1 MRSQNG
7 SFLITTFFFTTFA
20 LSTQSV
26 IAQSKTIKPNSPDQP
41 ISNQETQ
48 NQLMD
53 IENRLQV
60 LKKLP
65 AHRPAVSKESEAF
78 MVIKN
83 SMKGVTSNQVLKGFF
98 LTRLVLVNQSRQP
111 LKLSRDQ
118 IHFKVDGQPH
128 SKTGFPEHI
137 PNKIVLVGKNKQSLN
152 ALKFEQE
159 VKVLPGKQ
167 GSMWLALSDLP
178 DGTHV
183 PEIEIQAT
191 VNGKLLNLHVNRFE
205 LGNLQHTVSLMG
217 PNQCLAKLTVS
228 GALNSINLASL
239 MNEVDLL
246 TTQKNVRRFVIHF
259 PNQNSFIEQS
269 VFDWLPRAAQQIGM
283 NSIVQSQFPLFPTMI
298 SELHLSGVVFKNHR
312 PRYFGFGLRT
322 HTTVTH
328 TTEEAAIHAALD
340 SAMSVLSR
348 EKIAEQIHTGS
359 SAVKVAAL
367 MSGGRQL
374 TNEELPLVLKLS
386 SDHNQIVQEAAL
398 YALRYFGDPRAFER
412 LIQVANSPPGTKFE
426 MAVASLAES
435 RFAEGQQRLL
445 QLLKQQP
452 PAAQKTII
460 GIIAQSPR
468 PQWGNAIYEFLSSE
482 NLELRKAA
490 INALVLNGHPQLYE
504 VLTDALNSSQ
514 SELRKVAFQEL
525 IKRNDSK
532 SETLAMNY
540 VLSQLEH
547 TVPSQQMLTFI
558 NRLKDPRTIP
568 LLARHLK
575 DLKLDPGTR
584 TAILKSLTAIGDQSV
599 DVEFLKIYPQ
609 ASAAEKLLILT
620 SLQRLGSP
628 HYFNLAQK
636 AIQDSNL
643 SIANGAASSLA
654 ASASGK
660 SLAILKHALQKANES
675 SRWNSIYSAL
685 VSLGTPEARQT
696 IMQARYDGKIDEK
709 KNDAHKA
716 LTRIYQRSPG
726 NHYYQKGL
734 QAQTRK
740 NLKAAIE
747 EYHTA
752 ISIDELLIPVY
763 IGLVDVNNSLQ
774 KFEEALKYAE
784 QGLKIDKMNPRL
796 YVAKGLVFSN
806 QSNPTEALKQ
816 FNKAIEL
823 SPLDIFPYRV
833 VASHHVRLKQYQ
845 EAIAAYD
852 AIIQIKPD
860 DLQPYLFKAQILSE
874 IRNWD
879 EALKVYDQIIRKNDR
894 YVSAYTG
901 RGHTNLQKTD
911 WKAAQQDFQK
921 AYELNKKSS
930 QAITGLAIC
939 MVYNHEED
947 KAIPFVEGF
956 LKQFENDGL
965 FSYNVAC
972 VFGRALINLKDQTK
986 TPDVESK
993 MKAYREK
1000 AIFHLTNA
1008 SKTGFDDVEW
1018 MQKDPD
1024 LNELHALPSFKSL
1037 VQSLDKKREISNLKS
1052 TPDAKK

>member
-1 MRSQNG
+1 MRSQNCF
-7 SFLITTFFFTTFA
+7 FLITSLFFTA
-20 LSTQSV
+20 LVLLPQNV
-26 IAQSKTIKPNSPDQP
+26 IAQSKTVKENSPDQP
-41 ISNQETQ
+41 VSNQETR
-48 NQLMD
+48 NDLLD

-65 AHRPAVSKESEAF
+65 AHRPAASKESEAF
-78 MVIKN
+78 MIIKN
-83 SMKGVTSNQVLKGFF
+83 SMKGVASNQVLKGFF
-98 LTRLVLVNQSRQP
+98 LTRLILVNQSQQP
-111 LKLSRDQ
+111 LKLTRDQ
-118 IHFKVDGQPH
+118 IHFKVNGQPH
-128 SKTGFPEHI
+128 TKTGLPEHI
-137 PNKIVLVGKNKQSLN
+137 PNQTVLVGKKEKSLN

-159 VKVLPGKQ
+159 VTVLPGKQ
-167 GSMWLALSDLP
+167 GTMWLALSDLP
-178 DGTHV
+178 NGPHV

-191 VNGKLLNLHVNRFE
+191 VNGQLLNLNVNRFE
-205 LGNLQHTVSLMG
+205 LGNLQHTVTLMG
-217 PNQCLAKLTVS
+217 PHQCLAKLTIS
-228 GALNSINLASL
+228 GALNSINLTSL
-239 MNEVDLL
+239 MNEIDLL

-259 PNQNSFIEQS
+259 PNQNSFIERS
-269 VFDWLPRAAQQIGM
+269 VFGWLPRAAQQIGM

-298 SELHLSGVVFKNHR
+298 SELHLSGFIFKDHK
-312 PRYFGFGLRT
+312 PRYFGLGLTSRAT
-322 HTTVTH
+322 ITH

-348 EKIAEQIHTGS
+348 EKIAEQIHIGAP
-359 SAVKVAAL
+359 AVKVAAL
-367 MSGGRQL
+367 MSGGRHL
-374 TNEELPLVLKLS
+374 TNEELPLVLTLS
-386 SDHNQIVQEAAL
+386 SDQNQIVQEAAL
-398 YALRYFGDPRAFER
+398 YALRYFGDPRALER
-412 LIQVANSPPGTKFE
+412 LIQVANSPPGRKFE

-452 PAAQKTII
+452 PEAQKTII
-460 GIIAQSPR
+460 GIISQSPR

-482 NLELRKAA
+482 NLDLRKAA

-514 SELRKVAFQEL
+514 SELRQVAFQEL
-525 IKRNDSK
+525 IKRKDSK

-568 LLARHLK
+568 LLAQHLQ
-575 DLKLDPGTR
+575 DPKLDTGTR
-584 TAILKSLTAIGDQSV
+584 TAILKSLAAIGDLTV

-620 SLQRLGSP
+620 SLQKLGSP
-628 HYFNLAQK
+628 QYFKLAEE

-643 SIANGAASSLA
+643 SIANGAASSLG
-654 ASASGK
+654 ASSSGK
-660 SLAILKHALQKANES
+660 SLSILQHALQKANES

-685 VSLGTPEARQT
+685 VSIGTPEARQT

-716 LTRIYQRSPG
+716 LIRIYQRSPG
-726 NHYYQKGL
+726 NHSYRNGQRE
-734 QAQTRK
+734 QTKK
-740 NLKAAIE
+740 NWKAAIE

-752 ISIDELLIPVY
+752 ISIDELLIPAY
-763 IGLVDVNNSLQ
+763 IGLVDVSNSLQ
-774 KFEEALKYAE
+774 KFEEAFKYAE

-796 YVAKGLVFSN
+796 YIAKGLVFSN
-806 QSNPTEALKQ
+806 QSNSKEALKQ
-816 FNKAIEL
+816 FNKAVEL
-823 SPLDIFPYRV
+823 SPRDTFTYLII
-833 VASHHVRLKQYQ
+833 ASHHIKLKQYQ

-852 AIIQIKPD
+852 TVIKISPD
-860 DLQPYLFKAQILSE
+860 DLQPYLFKAQILNELSH
-874 IRNWD
+874 WD
-879 EALKVYDQIIRKNDR
+879 AALKVYDQIIQKNNR
-894 YVSAYTG
+894 YVRAYTG
-901 RGHTNLQKTD
+901 RGHTHLQKTD

-921 AYELNKKSS
+921 AFDLDKKSS

-956 LKQFENDGL
+956 LKQFEKDGL

-986 TPDVESK
+986 TPDLESK
-993 MKAYREK
+993 IKTYREK

-1024 LNELHALPSFKSL
+1024 LTELQALPSFKSL
-1037 VQSLDKKREISNLKS
+1037 VQSLQK
-1052 TPDAKK
+1052 